1 MEQENCRQR
10 SGEAKLRW
18 NRVVTQSLTDGF
30 LLTITLW
37 RDMTMSDRRV
47 FLATSGRHRQLY
59 VEATHDEL

>member
-1 MEQENCRQR
+1 MGIEL
-10 SGEAKLRW
+10 SHSHLPMA
-18 NRVVTQSLTDGF
+18 F